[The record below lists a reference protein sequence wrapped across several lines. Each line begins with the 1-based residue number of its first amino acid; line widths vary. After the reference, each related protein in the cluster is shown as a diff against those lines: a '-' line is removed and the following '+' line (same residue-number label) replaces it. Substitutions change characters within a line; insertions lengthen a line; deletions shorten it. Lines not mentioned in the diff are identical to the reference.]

1 MIFKICCPNVVQCKL
16 NSFKINIVTC
26 PGDASKTTVIASH
39 FGNEVLFFCKKI
51 TANIYR

>member
-1 MIFKICCPNVVQCKL
+1 MIFKICCPVVVQQVL
-16 NSFKINIVTC
+16 HSFKINIVIC
-26 PGDASKTTVIASH
+26 PGDASKTTLIASH